1 MRFLTRR
8 RRRFTNKALVSV
20 IVLFLLIY
28 CFWQVEANIKPTLLT
43 LAETKATV
51 IATQTIN
58 RIITEKVTHSTTPGQ
73 LVNVHQDNRGRVVLI
88 QPNAMAFNKLAAE
101 TTLEVQEELKKI
113 TEQKVEIPMG
123 QIFGSQIFASY
134 GPKIVVTIVPV
145 GTVEI
150 KVIDKFEQAGINQT
164 RHLVYLAATTRMRI
178 VVPLVS
184 KAVQVNTQVPIAEYI
199 VVGDVPSTYL
209 QLPFQLPGENGGNIR
224 SDEMH

>member
-1 MRFLTRR
+1 MRFYTKRR
-8 RRRFTNKALVSV
+8 RQFTSKALCTF
-20 IVLFLLIY
+20 IVLFLFIY
-28 CFWQVEANIKPTLLT
+28 CFWQVETNIKPTLLT

-51 IATQTIN
+51 LATQTIN
-58 RIITEKVTHSTTPGQ
+58 RIITDKVTNSTTPGQ

-88 QPNAMAFNKLAAE
+88 QPNAMAFNRLAAE

-113 TEQKVEIPMG
+113 TEQRIEIPMG

-150 KVIDKFEQAGINQT
+150 KVLDKFEQAGINQT
-164 RHLVYLAATTRMRI
+164 RHLVYLAATTKMRI

-184 KAVQVNTQVPIAEYI
+184 KAVNVNTQVPIAEFI

-209 QLPFQLPGENGGNIR
+209 QLPFQMNDDNYGKSRTDSL
-224 SDEMH
+224 H